1 MFWKRERRYVIS
13 ILGSSGDIRE
23 ITSETVTVD
32 RSVSYNVI
40 SQNLAKVLGC
50 HITPLE
56 PCLALVGR
64 EPVKLT
70 GSTSVLVRR
79 PKTAKVWTTIE
90 CKIAEQ
96 TMNTFVLCRST
107 QKKLRLYKQHKT

>member
-1 MFWKRERRYVIS
+1 MFWKRERRYVIN
-13 ILGSSGDIRE
+13 ILGSTGDIRE

-56 PCLALVGR
+56 PCLALVER
-64 EPVKLT
+64 EPVRLI

-79 PKTAKVWTTIE
+79 PKTAKVWTSIE

-96 TMNTFVLCRST
+96 TMHPFVLCRST
-107 QKKLRLYKQHKT
+107 QTKIKLYKQQKT

>member
-1 MFWKRERRYVIS
+1 MFWKRERRYVIN
-13 ILGSSGDIRE
+13 ILGSTGDIRE

-40 SQNLAKVLGC
+40 SKSMAMVLGC

-56 PCLALVGR
+56 PCLALVER
-64 EPVKLT
+64 EPIRLI

-96 TMNTFVLCRST
+96 TMNSFVLCRST
-107 QKKLRLYKQHKT
+107 QKKLRLYKQQKT